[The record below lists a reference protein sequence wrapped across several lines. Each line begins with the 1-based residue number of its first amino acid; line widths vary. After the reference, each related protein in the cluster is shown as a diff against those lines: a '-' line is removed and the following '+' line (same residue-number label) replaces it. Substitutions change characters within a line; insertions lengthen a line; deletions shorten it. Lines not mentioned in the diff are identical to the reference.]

1 MGRSILPKNRLRN
14 IIHNAII
21 KKENK
26 IVIKIKKINANQI
39 KNLNA
44 LNIQYIY
51 IYIYTNH
58 SKKKRKRKI
67 KIQLEWQDY
76 KSTLQ
81 LRACATR
88 KISIPSL
95 HY

>member
-51 IYIYTNH
+51 IQTI